1 MNFRH
6 LLELQGVSTR
16 DLADA
21 LTKSRQATRW
31 IRSASGVVVEVL
43 THARA
48 RVRPGGK
55 PALVLEKGR
64 AIAAEIHR
72 GTNGMLER
80 RQR

>member
-6 LLELQGVSTR
+6 LLELQRIPAR

-21 LTKSRQATRW
+21 LTKSREATRF

-48 RVRPGGK
+48 RVRTGGK

-72 GTNGMLER
+72 GTTDMLER